1 MGAPTAYPMPPP
13 MAPEPAEAQSIRS
26 MLHIARILAIIV
38 GILALL
44 GGIAYVAAIAYLS
57 TICSTYSGDPYCG
70 GAIAGALIGAIW
82 IVIAGVIAIIVYMQM
97 KSIEAKVND
106 HQYEAA
112 KSQTLIWVVLGFIF
126 GILLGVILLIAWL
139 KFDPVITWQ
148 RNQGGAP
155 PPGYVQFAPPAYGA
169 PGPAVPPP
177 YGGPGPV
184 APPPAAPPSAPPVQP
199 AAPFCSKCGK
209 PTTYIAQYGRYYC
222 YTDNLYV

>member
-38 GILALL
+38 GIIALL
-44 GGIAYVAAIAYLS
+44 GGIAYVAAVAYLS

-82 IVIAGVIAIIVYMQM
+82 IVIAGVIAIVVYMQM
-97 KSIEAKVND
+97 KSIEAKVNA

-112 KSQTLIWVVLGFIF
+112 KSQTLIWMILGFIF
-126 GILLGVILLIAWL
+126 GIILGIILLIAYI
-139 KFDPVITWQ
+139 KFDPLINWQ
-148 RNQGGAP
+148 KNQG
-155 PPGYVQFAPPAYGA
+155 
-169 PGPAVPPP
+169 AVPPQGYAP
-177 YGGPGPV
+177 QYAAPVAPAPAPVAPV
-184 APPPAAPPSAPPVQP
+184 APPPAAPAAAQG
-199 AAPFCSKCGK
+199 APFCPKCGK
-209 PTTYIAQYGRYYC
+209 PTTFIPQYGRYYC